1 MDNRNRG
8 IPYRNPEGYTEW
20 AADAAGDA
28 ARAAARDAAW
38 AAASDAERAWQ
49 VEELKKML
57 REDEA

>member
-20 AADAAGDA
+20 AADAA
-28 ARAAARDAAW
+28 RA
-38 AAASDAERAWQ
+38 AERAWQ

-57 REDEA
+57 REAEA